1 MAEPFRPDFP
11 NNPYRVDPI
20 YTRMTTPRKTGD
32 GQGSLPGALE
42 LFGELSLTSQFKV
55 TLYMGD
61 TVPQEQSDSDIN
73 AWLVSCGVF
82 GEGLQSLR
90 YEFMCNETV
99 LPGTTLTTSEEFGS
113 RQGLTETFPTKRNFE
128 PITMT
133 FYVDSEY
140 GIIRLFEEWIN
151 FINPLYDAN
160 PDFRKTSGRRPTG
173 NPRGGVDRF
182 GDNEFFRF
190 RYPNTYK
197 RPIAVTKFERNF
209 VRNTDGGVSN
219 PTMLTYKMLNA
230 YPTNLTA
237 LPVTYEGSTI
247 TKTTVTFAYDRYV
260 ILKNS
265 RSNIEGRLSN
275 FDTTRAIDQTFPLIT
290 SPIIRSENSLPTS
303 FNPEGSPLF

>member
-11 NNPYRVDPI
+11 GNRYRVDPI
-20 YTRMTTPRKTGD
+20 YTRMTTPRNSND
-32 GQGSLPGALE
+32 GRSSFPGALE
-42 LFGELSLTSQFKV
+42 LFGELSVTSQFKV
-55 TLYMGD
+55 TLFMGD
-61 TVPQEQSDSDIN
+61 TASPQDSDRDLN
-73 AWLVSCGVF
+73 SWLVSNGIL
-82 GEGLQSLR
+82 GSDLRSLR

-99 LPGTTLTTSEEFGS
+99 LPGTTFTTSEEFGT

-151 FINPLYDAN
+151 FINPLYDE
-160 PDFRKTSGRRPTG
+160 SGRRTSG
-173 NPRGGVDRF
+173 NPSGGVGRF
-182 GDNEFFRF
+182 DNYEFFRF

-209 VRNTDGGVSN
+209 TRVETGVSN

-237 LPVTYEGSTI
+237 LPVTYEGSTV

-260 ILKNS
+260 ILRNA
-265 RSNIEGRLSN
+265 RSE
-275 FDTTRAIDQTFPLIT
+275 TPLTT
-290 SPIIRSENSLPTS
+290 SPQITAE
-303 FNPEGSPLF
+303 

>member
-11 NNPYRVDPI
+11 GNPYRVDPI
-20 YTRMTTPRKTGD
+20 YTRMTTPRKTND
-32 GQGSLPGALE
+32 GRGSLPGALQ
-42 LFGELSLTSQFKV
+42 LFGELSVTSQFKV

-61 TVPQEQSDSDIN
+61 TVSRNQSDSDIN

-99 LPGTTLTTSEEFGS
+99 LPGTTFTTSEEFGS

-151 FINPLYDAN
+151 FINPLYN
-160 PDFRKTSGRRPTG
+160 ETKGRQSSG

-209 VRNTDGGVSN
+209 VRNTDGNVSN

-265 RSNIEGRLSN
+265 RS
-275 FDTTRAIDQTFPLIT
+275 DTPLIT
-290 SPIIRSENSLPTS
+290 SPQITTQ
-303 FNPEGSPLF
+303 